1 MAKTRKKPEK
11 IAEKIEGDEE
21 IVQYIQS
28 CKKEA
33 DDASKDRRA
42 AWKELW
48 SLFQNKQDYKG
59 KEKWQSKVFVPKLW
73 MKVERASAEVKRAL
87 LQIEKLFKFVLDDE
101 LELEKE
107 EESKKREEI
116 AKNEKKFKRKIDKSN
131 LANVYAEMSKAAFL
145 LGLGVPKVLWDDE
158 KENVTYEDVNILNLS
173 ISPDFKP
180 FQDDRPK
187 YVIEE
192 QEMDLAALKRMAKK
206 VNEGSGSDIY
216 NMGIINTIEE
226 DFKETEKKSK
236 EQIQRGVSQHIPVSK
251 KVLLWQFWGDIIP
264 KEGDDIKENQ
274 LIVVANKKHK
284 IRHQDNPFS
293 HKKPP
298 YIFSFPLVYP
308 HRGIAGTSL
317 IEPTAKLQYI
327 FNNILNMFVDNLN
340 FTVNKMYEFNPNNLM
355 SPENVLNVYPG
366 KTIAVNSSEKPA
378 LREVV
383 TSPAFRDAIAGLDI
397 VGREID
403 EGTAVTEFLT
413 GMPGKKPK
421 TLGEVELKTA
431 ESRGLFDIIARD
443 LEKNSIKPLLEMS
456 YSLCIQFAKFP
467 ANEGEFVFKV
477 GGLSLL
483 LMQKE
488 QTEKIMQILGLALK
502 SPLLEKMTDI
512 DDLWKKLLGIYNLSD
527 VYTEEQEVSPETL
540 EGMESQGIKDA
551 KAAVA
556 QFGPE
561 EAMQRMEQKRVG

>member
-1 MAKTRKKPEK
+1 MPRKPKESKKPEK
-11 IAEKIEGDEE
+11 VESSEE

-33 DDASKDRRA
+33 DDASKDRRT

-48 SLFQNKQDYKG
+48 NLFQNKQDYKA
-59 KEKWQSKVFVPKLW
+59 KQDWQAKAFVPKLW

-87 LQIEKLFKFVLDDE
+87 LQIDKLFKFTPDDE
-101 LELEKE
+101 LELEEAKKE
-107 EESKKREEI
+107 KLQEGI
-116 AKNEKKFKRKIDKSN
+116 ALQEKKFKRKIDKSN

-145 LGLGVPKVLWDDE
+145 LGLGVPKVLWDEE
-158 KENVTYEDVNILNLS
+158 KKNVTYEDVNILNLS

-192 QEMDLAALKRMAKK
+192 KEMDLASLKRMAKK
-206 VNEGSGSDIY
+206 VNKESNENIY
-216 NMGIINTIEE
+216 EMSIIDTIEE
-226 DFKETEKKSK
+226 DFKETEKTAK
-236 EQIQRGVSQHIPVSK
+236 ERTQRGISQHIPVSK
-251 KVLLWQFWGDIIP
+251 KILLWEFWGDIIP

-274 LIVVANKKHK
+274 LIVVANKKHI
-284 IRHQDNPFS
+284 IRHQDNPFK

-327 FNNILNMFVDNLN
+327 YNNILNMFVDNLN

-355 SPENVLNVYPG
+355 LPQNVLNVYPG
-366 KTIAVNSSEKPA
+366 KTIPVQSSEKPA

-421 TLGEVELKTA
+421 TLGEVEIKTA
-431 ESRGLFDIIARD
+431 ESRGLFDTIARD

-456 YSLCIQFAKFP
+456 YSLCVQFDNFP
-467 ANEGEFVFKV
+467 DSEGIFIFRV

-488 QTEKIMQILGLALK
+488 QTEKIMQIMGLALK
-502 SPLLEKMTDI
+502 SPQLEKMTDI
-512 DDLWKKLLGIYNLSD
+512 ADLWKKLLGIYNLSD
-527 VYTEEQEVSPETL
+527 VYTEEQEVSPETS
-540 EGMESQGIKDA
+540 EGLESQGIKDA
-551 KAAVA
+551 KAAVS

-561 EAMQRMEQKRVG
+561 EAMRRMQRKAG